1 METDERQGIVEDY
14 LNTLLPENWDSM
26 NMYERRNY
34 LTGDDFGSPQT
45 GTVARTQV
53 SNVEIWCE
61 CFGNALAGIKP
72 ADSYAIAAIMMKIPG
87 WKKSGKRKKLPLYG
101 QQRLYQKLSS
111 S

>member
-1 METDERQGIVEDY
+1 
-14 LNTLLPENWDSM
+14 M

-34 LTGDDFGSPQT
+34 LTGDDFGSPQN
-45 GTVARTQV
+45 GTVMRTQV

-87 WKKSGKRKKLPLYG
+87 WGKASKRKKLPLYG
-101 QQRLYQKLSS
+101 QQRLYEKLSS
-111 S
+111 L